1 MTCSIV
7 AYCLR
12 FTDFNNKV
20 YLLVTGVGI
29 LAFSGIL
36 FAITH
41 KIFVFRIICFIF
53 NAVALGFCIRCWY
66 VFRGFDNPLW
76 LMLLVSLACLVY
88 LLVFYALLFIPII
101 EKHFKIYIWVMLAIT
116 VIIYFILISVVE
128 TTFLST
134 FGYYLIIEFAFIFA
148 MCADA
153 DAISELLFNITV
165 STYSVF
171 IVAIIIAI
179 CMFAGDGFDLSI
191 DGVGGDGS
199 LDISSP
205 KDKKVDT
212 NVLVDNFLDKRDG
225 F

>member
-1 MTCSIV
+1 MICSIV

-29 LAFSGIL
+29 LVVSGIL

-88 LLVFYALLFIPII
+88 LLVFYALLYIPTI

-116 VIIYFILISVVE
+116 VIIYFIFVCAVK

-134 FGYYLIIEFAFIFA
+134 FGYYLIIEVAFIFA

-179 CMFAGDGFDLSI
+179 CMFAGDGFDLPI
-191 DGVGGDGS
+191 DGGDGS
-199 LDISSP
+199 LGISSP
-205 KDKKVDT
+205 KDKTVDT
-212 NVLVDNFLDKRDG
+212 NVIVDNF
-225 F
+225 

>member
-1 MTCSIV
+1 MICSIV

-29 LAFSGIL
+29 LVVSGIL

-53 NAVALGFCIRCWY
+53 NAVALGFCIRCLY

-88 LLVFYALLFIPII
+88 LLVFYALLYIPTI
-101 EKHFKIYIWVMLAIT
+101 EKHFKIYIWIMLAIT
-116 VIIYFILISVVE
+116 VIIYFILVCAVK

-179 CMFAGDGFDLSI
+179 CMFAGDGFDLPI
-191 DGVGGDGS
+191 DGGDGS
-199 LDISSP
+199 LGISSP
-205 KDKKVDT
+205 KDKTVDT
-212 NVLVDNFLDKRDG
+212 NVIVDNF
-225 F
+225 

>member
-1 MTCSIV
+1 MICSIV

-29 LAFSGIL
+29 LVVSGIL

-88 LLVFYALLFIPII
+88 LLVFYALLYIPTI
-101 EKHFKIYIWVMLAIT
+101 EKHFKIYILIMLAIT
-116 VIIYFILISVVE
+116 VIIYFILVCAAK

-134 FGYYLIIEFAFIFA
+134 FGYYLIIEVAFIFA

-179 CMFAGDGFDLSI
+179 CMFAGDGFDLPI
-191 DGVGGDGS
+191 DGGDGS
-199 LDISSP
+199 LGISSP

-212 NVLVDNFLDKRDG
+212 NVIVDNF
-225 F
+225 

>member
-1 MTCSIV
+1 MICSIV

-29 LAFSGIL
+29 LVVSGIL

-88 LLVFYALLFIPII
+88 LLVFYALLYIPTI
-101 EKHFKIYIWVMLAIT
+101 EKHFKIYIWIMLAIT
-116 VIIYFILISVVE
+116 VIIYFILVCAAK

-179 CMFAGDGFDLSI
+179 CMFAGDGFDLPI
-191 DGVGGDGS
+191 DGGDGS
-199 LDISSP
+199 LGISSP
-205 KDKKVDT
+205 KDKTVDT
-212 NVLVDNFLDKRDG
+212 NVIVDHF
-225 F
+225 

>member
-1 MTCSIV
+1 MICSIV

-29 LAFSGIL
+29 LVFSGIL

-88 LLVFYALLFIPII
+88 LLVFYALLYIPTI
-101 EKHFKIYIWVMLAIT
+101 EKHFKIYIWIMLAIT
-116 VIIYFILISVVE
+116 VIIYFILVCAVK

-179 CMFAGDGFDLSI
+179 CMFAGDGFDLPI
-191 DGVGGDGS
+191 DGGDGS
-199 LDISSP
+199 LGISSP
-205 KDKKVDT
+205 KDKTVDT
-212 NVLVDNFLDKRDG
+212 NVIVDNLDK
-225 F
+225 

>member
-1 MTCSIV
+1 MICSIV

-29 LAFSGIL
+29 LVFSGIL

-88 LLVFYALLFIPII
+88 LLVFYALLYIPTI
-101 EKHFKIYIWVMLAIT
+101 EKHFKIYIWIMLAIT
-116 VIIYFILISVVE
+116 VIIYFIFVCAVK

-134 FGYYLIIEFAFIFA
+134 FGYYLIIEVAFIFA

-179 CMFAGDGFDLSI
+179 CMFAGDGFDLPI
-191 DGVGGDGS
+191 DGGDGS
-199 LDISSP
+199 LEISSP

-212 NVLVDNFLDKRDG
+212 NVIVDNLDK
-225 F
+225 

>member
-1 MTCSIV
+1 MICSIV

-29 LAFSGIL
+29 LVVSGIL

-88 LLVFYALLFIPII
+88 LLVFYALLYIPTI
-101 EKHFKIYIWVMLAIT
+101 EKHFKIYIWIMLAIT
-116 VIIYFILISVVE
+116 VIIYFILVCAVK

-179 CMFAGDGFDLSI
+179 CMFAGDGFDLPI
-191 DGVGGDGS
+191 DGGDGS
-199 LDISSP
+199 LEISSP

-212 NVLVDNFLDKRDG
+212 NVIVDNLDK
-225 F
+225 